1 MLTSKQKSY
10 LRSLAQTEPALFQ
23 IGKEGL
29 SDNLIQT
36 VDDALRTHELVK
48 IKLLKTVSDDVDE
61 MIANRFIVEYDA
73 LEKRIESFVMQ
84 SIKDNMNL
92 TNNEI

>member
-1 MLTSKQKSY
+1 MKKYVLSEQTTRLLNCVEKMQ
-10 LRSLAQTEPALFQ
+10 SLY
-23 IGKEGL
+23 
-29 SDNLIQT
+29 SD
-36 VDDALRTHELVK
+36 VYES
-48 IKLLKTVSDDVDE
+48 LLAIYSSDDVDE

>member
-1 MLTSKQKSY
+1 MKNYVLGEQTTRLLNCMEKMKSLY
-10 LRSLAQTEPALFQ
+10 SDVYESLLA
-23 IGKEGL
+23 IY
-29 SDNLIQT
+29 S
-36 VDDALRTHELVK
+36 
-48 IKLLKTVSDDVDE
+48 SDDVDE